1 MNDWIVRTLAGVP
14 TAARPIFLKVAY
26 HGPRAMEELVAY
38 DPSLIVGVMGGSSGT
53 THDAFAL
60 LEQAR
65 KHGARAALYGRKINN
80 SEDQLTFVTYLH
92 TIANGRISAIDAV
105 KSYHNDMEKLK
116 LTSYR
121 SLKDDLELTM
131 AVLRS

>member
-1 MNDWIVRTLAGVP
+1 MNDWIARTLAGIP
-14 TAARPIFLKVAY
+14 SAGRPIFLKVAY
-26 HGPRAMEELVAY
+26 HGARAMEEMVAY
-38 DPSLIVGVMGGSSGT
+38 DPSLVVGVMGGSSGT

-92 TIANGRISAIDAV
+92 AIANGRASAIDAV
-105 KSYHNDMEKLK
+105 KAYHSDLQKLK
-116 LTSYR
+116 LKAYR
-121 SLKDDLELTM
+121 PLKDDLELTM
-131 AVLRS
+131 SVLRS